1 MLLRFPTSLLTAI
14 TATALLIAG
23 TPLALAA
30 PGDQV
35 GFCQT
40 PARVCVE
47 DSAEDAPS
55 CDVGGRTA
63 RTALEVGAEQSIPV
77 GPTHVYYKVPVAS
90 AWHEEDCSSPA
101 APSQR
106 FFSWYGVGFG
116 GRGSFAVGS
125 EGFWFEI
132 PGGELFYWET
142 LHERHSD
149 GTWSNTTTF
158 DGVTYETNYSD
169 GTRPT
174 CRPSCPFTMPPPPQ
188 REAGNMASCGHDR
201 DSASIETLSCFANQE
216 GQFYWTTM
224 PGYTQK
230 NVIDHFTR
238 PLSVCPLGT
247 PCHTFDPPS
256 PQVFP

>member
-1 MLLRFPTSLLTAI
+1 MSKDSPKHRL
-14 TATALLIAG
+14 ALLMGVLAVM
-23 TPLALAA
+23 TSAPLALAA

-47 DSAEDAPS
+47 DSAEGAPS
-55 CDVGGRTA
+55 CDAGWRTA
-63 RTALEVGAEQSIPV
+63 RTALEVNAEQSIPV

-90 AWHEEDCSSPA
+90 ASHGESCYSYTSR
-101 APSQR
+101 QT
-106 FFSWYGVGFG
+106 FFSWYSVEFG
-116 GRGSFAVGS
+116 GRGSVAVGS
-125 EGFWFEI
+125 EGFWVEI

-142 LHERHSD
+142 LHERYSD
-149 GTWSNTTTF
+149 GLWENTTYF
-158 DGVTYETNYSD
+158 DGITHETDYSD

-174 CRPSCPFTMPPPPQ
+174 CRPSCPFTMPPPPE
-188 REAGNMASCGHDR
+188 REAGNMASCGHER
-201 DSASIETLSCFANQE
+201 DSASIDTLSCFANQE
-216 GQFYWTTM
+216 AQFYWDTM
-224 PGYTQK
+224 PGYTQE